1 MSHRTF
7 SAVALATTGVL
18 ALTALSVPAATAAGT
33 GVTGALQPATVEAPS
48 IGVPTT
54 RLDVWPTAT
63 DLALGQNVIFDASYD
78 SGNFDPGIIVWKSSD
93 ESVLTVDQEGHV
105 SAVGVGEATITV
117 TDKDDSS
124 LTSTS
129 TVQVREVPED
139 VGMELSVPEVS
150 AIFNRQVYLHALLA
164 PSLQGSAVT
173 WSMDPST
180 LGQFYSRDDASSIDF
195 QGAEQA
201 GTGTLSATV
210 TSEAGVT
217 KTVTV
222 PVTVQ
227 PDPRGDFITD
237 DDGVLVQYQG
247 KSQDVEIPEGVT
259 GISSGAFPSQLTKV
273 WVPASV
279 RTIDYE
285 AFKGTNLQEITF
297 QDDSAHPSQLTAIYD
312 EAFSN
317 TPIETL
323 TLPRSVQTVVGAFK
337 GMAGLKTLHLGPN
350 IGPGLLVGD
359 FQYTPRLTTIDVDP
373 DNANYTSDEGVL
385 YTKDHSSLIAYPTA
399 KNPGGSYAVLEGTTT
414 IEQSAFENAQVA
426 TVTMP
431 STLRT
436 IGSQAFT
443 HSHLTSL
450 TLPDG
455 FESAGYWAFA
465 YAEKLTSVD
474 IGGAT
479 SLPDGAFIYARS
491 LASVNLRPDLGR
503 LTMLDGSSLMG
514 TALTSLTLPDSV
526 TSIGQWSL
534 ASNTS
539 LTQLHLGAGLSS
551 IGSGALSGDT
561 ALATVTVNPA
571 NASFSEVDGVLYTKD
586 GASLILYPASRA
598 GNEYEVPAGTTE
610 IGIQAFDRASSLTRV
625 ILPEGLTTIGY
636 SAFNGCTNLVDMTFP
651 ESLEVVRGIQNTGL
665 DTVILG
671 SKVRELFMPTR
682 ENLAPRHLIVRGGV
696 NGKYYTD
703 GEPSNGRIESAFF
716 GEGMT
721 KVDVRSKGPKV
732 IVLPSTITSF
742 QLDPFSSPGYKTDA
756 QVYVAAAEGSPAWE
770 VAKAE
775 LVKEGID
782 LSHLHVY
789 TPAQLTLKGIDA
801 TNDEAGGALAWKDAS
816 VSVTAT
822 VNGGVPEGRELRV
835 TQVGADGTETLVQDW
850 TAMNAGD
857 GDTSTLAFSWT
868 PTEGAPS
875 LRVQTR
881 DITHVSAEQT
891 TEAQLTPARVTGE
904 WSRTLFGWRYVY
916 PNGTYVKSQTIM
928 IDGKIYRFGSDGF
941 MRTGWIYDE
950 GAWRYH
956 DSSGAMQT
964 GWVNV
969 EGGWYYLTPGSGAMA
984 KGWLKD
990 GGTWYHLSV
999 NTGRMTTG
1007 WLRGDDGWYYLR
1019 PSGAMATGWIQIG
1032 WTWYQFSDSGK
1043 WIH

>member
-201 GTGTLSATV
+201 GTGTLTATV

-551 IGSGALSGDT
+551 IGSSALSGNT

-789 TPAQLTLKGIDA
+789 TPAQLTLKGLDA

-881 DITHVSAEQT
+881 DVTHVSAEQT

-969 EGGWYYLTPGSGAMA
+969 EGGWYYLMPGSGAMA

>member
-33 GVTGALQPATVEAPS
+33 GVTGALQSATVEAPS

-150 AIFNRQVYLHALLA
+150 AIFNHQVYLHALLA

-173 WSMDPST
+173 WSMDPTT
-180 LGQFYSRDDASSIDF
+180 LGAFYSRDDASSIDF

-201 GTGTLSATV
+201 GTGTLTATV

-323 TLPRSVQTVVGAFK
+323 TLPRSVQTVVGAFE

-359 FQYTPRLTTIDVDP
+359 FQYTPSLTTIDVDP

-503 LTMLDGSSLMG
+503 LTMLDGSALMG

-598 GNEYEVPAGTTE
+598 GNEYEVPAGTTA
-610 IGIQAFDRASSLTRV
+610 IGYQAFDRARSLTRV
-625 ILPEGLTTIGY
+625 ILPEGLTTIDY
-636 SAFNGCTNLVDMTFP
+636 SAFEGCTNLVDMTFP

-789 TPAQLTLKGIDA
+789 TPAQLTLKGLDA

-816 VSVTAT
+816 VGVTVT

>member
-201 GTGTLSATV
+201 GTGTLTATV

-431 STLRT
+431 STLRM

-443 HSHLTSL
+443 HSH
-450 TLPDG
+450 
-455 FESAGYWAFA
+455 
-465 YAEKLTSVD
+465 
-474 IGGAT
+474 
-479 SLPDGAFIYARS
+479 
-491 LASVNLRPDLGR
+491 
-503 LTMLDGSSLMG
+503 
-514 TALTSLTLPDSV
+514 LTSLTLPDSV

-598 GNEYEVPAGTTE
+598 GNEYEVPAGTTA
-610 IGIQAFDRASSLTRV
+610 IGYQAFDRARSLTRV
-625 ILPEGLTTIGY
+625 ILPEGLTTIDY
-636 SAFNGCTNLVDMTFP
+636 SAFEGCTNLVDMTFP

-789 TPAQLTLKGIDA
+789 TPAQLTLKGLDA

-881 DITHVSAEQT
+881 DVTHVSAEQT

-969 EGGWYYLTPGSGAMA
+969 EGGWYYLMPGSGAMA

>member
-63 DLALGQNVIFDASYD
+63 ALALGQNVIFDASYD
-78 SGNFDPGIIVWKSSD
+78 SGNFDPGIIVWTSSD

-139 VGMELSVPEVS
+139 VGIELSVPEVS
-150 AIFNRQVYLHALLA
+150 AIFNHQVYLHALLA

-180 LGQFYSRDDASSIDF
+180 LGQFYSRDEASSIDF

-323 TLPRSVQTVVGAFK
+323 TLPRSVQTVVGAFD

-359 FQYTPRLTTIDVDP
+359 FQYTPSLTTIDVDP

-436 IGSQAFT
+436 IGSRAFT

-551 IGSGALSGDT
+551 IGSSALSGNT

-586 GASLILYPASRA
+586 RASLILYPASRA

-789 TPAQLTLKGIDA
+789 TPAQLTLKGLDA

-835 TQVGADGTETLVQDW
+835 IQVGADGTETLVQDW

-875 LRVQTR
+875 LRVQMR
-881 DITHVSAEQT
+881 DVTHVSAEQT
-891 TEAQLTPARVTGE
+891 TEAQLSPARVTGE

-1007 WLRGDDGWYYLR
+1007 WLCGDDGWYYLR

-1032 WTWYQFSDSGK
+1032 WTWYQFSDNGK

>member
-1 MSHRTF
+1 
-7 SAVALATTGVL
+7 
-18 ALTALSVPAATAAGT
+18 
-33 GVTGALQPATVEAPS
+33 
-48 IGVPTT
+48 
-54 RLDVWPTAT
+54 
-63 DLALGQNVIFDASYD
+63 
-78 SGNFDPGIIVWKSSD
+78 
-93 ESVLTVDQEGHV
+93 
-105 SAVGVGEATITV
+105 
-117 TDKDDSS
+117 
-124 LTSTS
+124 
-129 TVQVREVPED
+129 
-139 VGMELSVPEVS
+139 
-150 AIFNRQVYLHALLA
+150 
-164 PSLQGSAVT
+164 
-173 WSMDPST
+173 
-180 LGQFYSRDDASSIDF
+180 
-195 QGAEQA
+195 
-201 GTGTLSATV
+201 
-210 TSEAGVT
+210 
-217 KTVTV
+217 
-222 PVTVQ
+222 
-227 PDPRGDFITD
+227 
-237 DDGVLVQYQG
+237 
-247 KSQDVEIPEGVT
+247 
-259 GISSGAFPSQLTKV
+259 
-273 WVPASV
+273 
-279 RTIDYE
+279 
-285 AFKGTNLQEITF
+285 
-297 QDDSAHPSQLTAIYD
+297 
-312 EAFSN
+312 
-317 TPIETL
+317 
-323 TLPRSVQTVVGAFK
+323 
-337 GMAGLKTLHLGPN
+337 
-350 IGPGLLVGD
+350 
-359 FQYTPRLTTIDVDP
+359 
-373 DNANYTSDEGVL
+373 
-385 YTKDHSSLIAYPTA
+385 
-399 KNPGGSYAVLEGTTT
+399 
-414 IEQSAFENAQVA
+414 
-426 TVTMP
+426 
-431 STLRT
+431 
-436 IGSQAFT
+436 
-443 HSHLTSL
+443 
-450 TLPDG
+450 
-455 FESAGYWAFA
+455 
-465 YAEKLTSVD
+465 
-474 IGGAT
+474 
-479 SLPDGAFIYARS
+479 
-491 LASVNLRPDLGR
+491 
-503 LTMLDGSSLMG
+503 
-514 TALTSLTLPDSV
+514 
-526 TSIGQWSL
+526 
-534 ASNTS
+534 
-539 LTQLHLGAGLSS
+539 
-551 IGSGALSGDT
+551 
-561 ALATVTVNPA
+561 
-571 NASFSEVDGVLYTKD
+571 
-586 GASLILYPASRA
+586 
-598 GNEYEVPAGTTE
+598 
-610 IGIQAFDRASSLTRV
+610 
-625 ILPEGLTTIGY
+625 
-636 SAFNGCTNLVDMTFP
+636 MTFP

-789 TPAQLTLKGIDA
+789 TPAQLTLKGLDA
-801 TNDEAGGALAWKDAS
+801 TNDEAGGALPWKDAS

-857 GDTSTLAFSWT
+857 GDASTLAFSWT

-990 GGTWYHLSV
+990 GETWYHLSV

>member
-129 TVQVREVPED
+129 TVQVREIPED

-173 WSMDPST
+173 WRMDPTT
-180 LGQFYSRDDASSIDF
+180 LGAFYSRDDASSIDF

-201 GTGTLSATV
+201 GTGTLTATV

-323 TLPRSVQTVVGAFK
+323 TLPRSVQTVVGAFE

-359 FQYTPRLTTIDVDP
+359 FQYTPSLTTIDVDP

-503 LTMLDGSSLMG
+503 LTMLDGSALMG

-539 LTQLHLGAGLSS
+539 LTQLQLGAGLSS

-598 GNEYEVPAGTTE
+598 GNEYEVPAGTTA
-610 IGIQAFDRASSLTRV
+610 IGYQAFDRARSLTRV
-625 ILPEGLTTIGY
+625 ILPEGLTTIDY
-636 SAFNGCTNLVDMTFP
+636 SAFEGCTNLVDMTFP

-789 TPAQLTLKGIDA
+789 TPAQLTLKGLDA

-881 DITHVSAEQT
+881 DVTHVSAEQT

>member
-7 SAVALATTGVL
+7 SEVALATTGVL

-173 WSMDPST
+173 WSMDPTT
-180 LGQFYSRDDASSIDF
+180 LGAFYSRDDASSIDF

-201 GTGTLSATV
+201 GTGTLTATV

-503 LTMLDGSSLMG
+503 LTMLDGSALMG

-598 GNEYEVPAGTTE
+598 GNEYEVPAGTTA
-610 IGIQAFDRASSLTRV
+610 IGYQAFDRARSLTRV
-625 ILPEGLTTIGY
+625 ILPEGLTTIDY
-636 SAFNGCTNLVDMTFP
+636 SAFEGCTNLVDMTFP

-789 TPAQLTLKGIDA
+789 TPAQLTLKGLDA

-857 GDTSTLAFSWT
+857 GDASTLAFSWT

-969 EGGWYYLTPGSGAMA
+969 EGGWYYLMPGSGAMA

-990 GGTWYHLSV
+990 GETWYHLSV

>member
-150 AIFNRQVYLHALLA
+150 AIFNHQVYLHALLA

-180 LGQFYSRDDASSIDF
+180 LGQFYSRDETSSIDF

-247 KSQDVEIPEGVT
+247 KSQDIEIPEGVT

-323 TLPRSVQTVVGAFK
+323 TLPRSVQTVVGAFE

-359 FQYTPRLTTIDVDP
+359 FQYTPSLTTIDVDP

-436 IGSQAFT
+436 IGSRAFT

-503 LTMLDGSSLMG
+503 LTMLDGSALMG

-571 NASFSEVDGVLYTKD
+571 NTSFSEIDGVLYTKD

-598 GNEYEVPAGTTE
+598 GNEYEVPAGTTA
-610 IGIQAFDRASSLTRV
+610 IGYQAFDRARSLTRV
-625 ILPEGLTTIGY
+625 ILLEGLTTIDY
-636 SAFNGCTNLVDMTFP
+636 SAFEGCTNLVDMTFP

-789 TPAQLTLKGIDA
+789 TPAQLTLKGLDA

-857 GDTSTLAFSWT
+857 GDASTLAFSWT

-881 DITHVSAEQT
+881 DVTHVSAEPT

-928 IDGKIYRFGSDGF
+928 IDGKIYRFGSDGY

-969 EGGWYYLTPGSGAMA
+969 EGGWYYLMPGSGAMA

-990 GGTWYHLSV
+990 GETWYHLSV

>member
-201 GTGTLSATV
+201 GTGTLSTTV

-503 LTMLDGSSLMG
+503 LTMLDGSALMG

-598 GNEYEVPAGTTE
+598 GNEYEVPAGTTA
-610 IGIQAFDRASSLTRV
+610 IGYQAFDRARSLTRV
-625 ILPEGLTTIGY
+625 ILPEGLTTIDY
-636 SAFNGCTNLVDMTFP
+636 SAFEGCTNLVDMTFP

-782 LSHLHVY
+782 LSHLHSR
-789 TPAQLTLKGIDA
+789 PAHA
-801 TNDEAGGALAWKDAS
+801 
-816 VSVTAT
+816 
-822 VNGGVPEGRELRV
+822 EGPR
-835 TQVGADGTETLVQDW
+835 
-850 TAMNAGD
+850 
-857 GDTSTLAFSWT
+857 
-868 PTEGAPS
+868 
-875 LRVQTR
+875 
-881 DITHVSAEQT
+881 
-891 TEAQLTPARVTGE
+891 
-904 WSRTLFGWRYVY
+904 RY
-916 PNGTYVKSQTIM
+916 Q
-928 IDGKIYRFGSDGF
+928 
-941 MRTGWIYDE
+941 
-950 GAWRYH
+950 
-956 DSSGAMQT
+956 
-964 GWVNV
+964 
-969 EGGWYYLTPGSGAMA
+969 
-984 KGWLKD
+984 
-990 GGTWYHLSV
+990 
-999 NTGRMTTG
+999 
-1007 WLRGDDGWYYLR
+1007 
-1019 PSGAMATGWIQIG
+1019 
-1032 WTWYQFSDSGK
+1032 
-1043 WIH
+1043 

>member
-1 MSHRTF
+1 M
-7 SAVALATTGVL
+7 
-18 ALTALSVPAATAAGT
+18 
-33 GVTGALQPATVEAPS
+33 
-48 IGVPTT
+48 
-54 RLDVWPTAT
+54 
-63 DLALGQNVIFDASYD
+63 
-78 SGNFDPGIIVWKSSD
+78 
-93 ESVLTVDQEGHV
+93 
-105 SAVGVGEATITV
+105 
-117 TDKDDSS
+117 
-124 LTSTS
+124 
-129 TVQVREVPED
+129 
-139 VGMELSVPEVS
+139 
-150 AIFNRQVYLHALLA
+150 
-164 PSLQGSAVT
+164 
-173 WSMDPST
+173 
-180 LGQFYSRDDASSIDF
+180 
-195 QGAEQA
+195 
-201 GTGTLSATV
+201 
-210 TSEAGVT
+210 
-217 KTVTV
+217 
-222 PVTVQ
+222 
-227 PDPRGDFITD
+227 
-237 DDGVLVQYQG
+237 
-247 KSQDVEIPEGVT
+247 
-259 GISSGAFPSQLTKV
+259 
-273 WVPASV
+273 
-279 RTIDYE
+279 
-285 AFKGTNLQEITF
+285 
-297 QDDSAHPSQLTAIYD
+297 
-312 EAFSN
+312 
-317 TPIETL
+317 
-323 TLPRSVQTVVGAFK
+323 
-337 GMAGLKTLHLGPN
+337 
-350 IGPGLLVGD
+350 
-359 FQYTPRLTTIDVDP
+359 
-373 DNANYTSDEGVL
+373 
-385 YTKDHSSLIAYPTA
+385 
-399 KNPGGSYAVLEGTTT
+399 
-414 IEQSAFENAQVA
+414 
-426 TVTMP
+426 
-431 STLRT
+431 
-436 IGSQAFT
+436 
-443 HSHLTSL
+443 
-450 TLPDG
+450 
-455 FESAGYWAFA
+455 
-465 YAEKLTSVD
+465 
-474 IGGAT
+474 
-479 SLPDGAFIYARS
+479 
-491 LASVNLRPDLGR
+491 
-503 LTMLDGSSLMG
+503 
-514 TALTSLTLPDSV
+514 
-526 TSIGQWSL
+526 
-534 ASNTS
+534 
-539 LTQLHLGAGLSS
+539 
-551 IGSGALSGDT
+551 
-561 ALATVTVNPA
+561 TVNPA

-742 QLDPFSSPGYKTDA
+742 QLDPFSSPGYKTDS

-789 TPAQLTLKGIDA
+789 TPAQLTLKGLDA

-881 DITHVSAEQT
+881 DVTHVSAEQT

-969 EGGWYYLTPGSGAMA
+969 EGGWYYLMPGSGAMA